1 MTLLYYL
8 TQHIEKCQK
17 RIAELD
23 SELDTYPKESE
34 GWHSCYRTLTR
45 EYGRLSAFKETR
57 GMVETHQVD
66 L

>member
-17 RIAELD
+17 NIAELD
-23 SELDTYPKESE
+23 SELDKLPKDTES
-34 GWHSCYRTLTR
+34 WHSYYRTLTR

-57 GMVETHQVD
+57 GMVETHQVE